1 MLLNMIADI
10 GRRFVEKNE
19 DRIIEAMCK
28 VNEGGNIDDIDT
40 IVDDFYGLIKAVHG
54 KKKPI
59 EVKLDPNYSCK
70 ATVDGELYEFDF
82 LIRHNDMKNTERKME
97 IDVLF
102 TEEIPIE
109 EVERR
114 LIKKINE
121 KW

>member
-1 MLLNMIADI
+1 MLLNMIADV

-19 DRIIEAMCK
+19 DRIIDAMCK

-40 IVDDFYGLIKAVHG
+40 IVEDFYGLIKAVHG
-54 KKKPI
+54 KKKPT
-59 EVKLDPNYSCK
+59 EVRLDPGYACK

-82 LIRHNDMKNTERKME
+82 LIRHNDVKNTERKME

-102 TEEIPIE
+102 TEEIPVE

-114 LIKKINE
+114 LIKMINE